1 MGVAEHVKKTVVTAE
16 EQADIRIVHAVTAAG
31 AGAVA
36 DRQRP
41 GMRGIRQQ
49 PWASFQVVA
58 IAVGIKAVQAPQPA
72 QHGQLLLP
80 GQAARRVQDGAQQRQ
95 ARRRGIQWLHFRAP
109 LHCQG
114 EQLPGPGFVIAR
126 PRRPGQEARHLLS
139 RTPAGDR
146 AAIPAGDLAQL
157 GVEREHIRA
166 RRVGPESEGIG
177 QDLAVHRRD
186 GCYRRIG
193 QRRLG
198 DSARCRKPFDPGCR
212 DYRRQPPQFLDI
224 PVPGNT
230 GARLEQ
236 VEIHILQ
243 RAIAAGC
250 PQGYCSGYQRG
261 AQPGTTAGRRL
272 RSGPVDIDIVR
283 HQWRRQQQ
291 QAQCPIPARYQP
303 PHHSPPPL
311 LNVPSSPARPG

>member
-80 GQAARRVQDGAQQRQ
+80 GHTVRRVQDGAQQRQ
-95 ARRRGIQWLHFRAP
+95 IRRRGVQWLHPGVP
-109 LHCQG
+109 LPCQG
-114 EQLPGPGFVIAR
+114 KQLPGPGFIIGRA
-126 PRRPGQEARHLLS
+126 RRPGQEARHLLS

-146 AAIPAGDLAQL
+146 AAISAGYLAES
-157 GVEREHIRA
+157 GIVREHVRA

-186 GCYRRIG
+186 GCHRRVG

-198 DSARCRKPFDPGCR
+198 DSARCRNPIDPGCR
-212 DYRRQPPQFLDI
+212 ADRRQPLQFLDI

-243 RAIAAGC
+243 RAFAAGR
-250 PQGYCSGYQRG
+250 PQGY
-261 AQPGTTAGRRL
+261 
-272 RSGPVDIDIVR
+272 
-283 HQWRRQQQ
+283 
-291 QAQCPIPARYQP
+291 
-303 PHHSPPPL
+303 
-311 LNVPSSPARPG
+311 